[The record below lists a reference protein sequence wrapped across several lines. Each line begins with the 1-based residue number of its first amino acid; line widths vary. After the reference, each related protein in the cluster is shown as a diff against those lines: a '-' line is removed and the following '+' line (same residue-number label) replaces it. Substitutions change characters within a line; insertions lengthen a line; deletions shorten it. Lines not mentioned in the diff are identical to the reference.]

1 MNFFNE
7 IFNSLFILRKLRE
20 NNGKPPT
27 PKDLD
32 FHMILKYLIIY
43 LLFFIITVIMIIL
56 IVLIVIYIMNKI
68 KKYNNEN
75 LEETNFRKVKNEE
88 NKYSKLSIKKENSFE
103 YEKLSNNSI
112 SNNIEK
118 NNKNNYTNQIIEIVN
133 TAAPIP
139 NI

>member
-7 IFNSLFILRKLRE
+7 IFNSLFILRKLKE
-20 NNGKPPT
+20 NKDLPP

-32 FHMILKYLIIY
+32 FNIILKYFFIY
-43 LLFFIITVIMIIL
+43 LLFLIFTVIMIIL
-56 IVLIVIYIMNKI
+56 IVIIVIYIMNKI